1 MAIVIVCSSWSRST
15 ILLID
20 AAADSD
26 GGGWR
31 GVKTKC
37 CNDGQKAK
45 DWLVL
50 VLAIDGN
57 EMKMELLLQLPP

>member
-1 MAIVIVCSSWSRST
+1 
-15 ILLID
+15 LLLFVRRGAVVRYYLFD

-31 GVKTKC
+31 GVKTK